1 MDLNEI
7 EWLLKSDD
15 PKDLEEARRLTR
27 EILTDITSKMSILFL
42 DRLELMWLIASS
54 KRNSEAILQL
64 DREYELIKKFSELA
78 EEKWE
83 DKQMIEMLIW
93 LITASWKEKQRQI
106 LDRNSVFVK
115 ENIDHNKLLSN
126 LLELTK
132 LVANNYDEY
141 WNWFSATNMAREF
154 ENNMLKDVIWTVKN
168 KWVCLDLWCANW
180 WTTRLLSWLWFEKV
194 IWYDV
199 SPDMLNVWTWLN
211 NHDKVEYV
219 EHNLFK
225 WIPQKDNSADFIVS
239 NFWSASEVHP
249 NIISEVWRV
258 LKKWWK
264 AFLSFYNK
272 KAIMNDWWQPWQ
284 WSIEAIINPED
295 DILEVPIINLY
306 WKSWVFKIYA
316 RSVSSNDIEH
326 LIEWTW
332 LKSECISSHSSI
344 SAMMPPMFFKDK
356 KRVEQIREFE
366 KYHSKQKPYI
376 WFYLTIVLSK

>member
-1 MDLNEI
+1 M
-7 EWLLKSDD
+7 
-15 PKDLEEARRLTR
+15 
-27 EILTDITSKMSILFL
+27 
-42 DRLELMWLIASS
+42 
-54 KRNSEAILQL
+54 
-64 DREYELIKKFSELA
+64 
-78 EEKWE
+78 
-83 DKQMIEMLIW
+83 
-93 LITASWKEKQRQI
+93 
-106 LDRNSVFVK
+106 
-115 ENIDHNKLLSN
+115 
-126 LLELTK
+126 
-132 LVANNYDEY
+132 
-141 WNWFSATNMAREF
+141 
-154 ENNMLKDVIWTVKN
+154 
-168 KWVCLDLWCANW
+168 
-180 WTTRLLSWLWFEKV
+180 
-194 IWYDV
+194 
-199 SPDMLNVWTWLN
+199 
-211 NHDKVEYV
+211 
-219 EHNLFK
+219 
-225 WIPQKDNSADFIVS
+225 
-239 NFWSASEVHP
+239 HP

-295 DILEVPIINLY
+295 DILEVPIINLD